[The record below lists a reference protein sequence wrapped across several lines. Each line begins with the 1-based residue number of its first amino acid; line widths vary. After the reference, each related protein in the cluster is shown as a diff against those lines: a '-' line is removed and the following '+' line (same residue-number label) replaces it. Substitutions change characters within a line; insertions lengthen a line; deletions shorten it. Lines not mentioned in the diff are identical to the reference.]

1 MHQVR
6 EEKSKMSIEEVNK
19 NITEDNKKEAT
30 ESNSITTRGNGFFIQ
45 TSICIIMI
53 IAVLFLKYMEP
64 NTMFE
69 EQIKKELTQA
79 VEIEDVKQFIYE
91 LEEMSDKYW
100 RIK

>member
-30 ESNSITTRGNGFFIQ
+30 ESNSITIRGNGFFIQ

-69 EQIKKELTQA
+69 EQIKKELTQT

>member
-1 MHQVR
+1 
-6 EEKSKMSIEEVNK
+6 
-19 NITEDNKKEAT
+19 
-30 ESNSITTRGNGFFIQ
+30 
-45 TSICIIMI
+45 MI

-69 EQIKKELTQA
+69 EQIKKELTQT

>member
-19 NITEDNKKEAT
+19 NITEDNKKGAT

-69 EQIKKELTQA
+69 EQIKKELTQT